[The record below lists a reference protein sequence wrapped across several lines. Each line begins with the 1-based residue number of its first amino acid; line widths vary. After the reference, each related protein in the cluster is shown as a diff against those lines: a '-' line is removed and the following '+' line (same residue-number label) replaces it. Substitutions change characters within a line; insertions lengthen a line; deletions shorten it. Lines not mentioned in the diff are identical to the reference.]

1 MSNRSCQGQ
10 LGMFMWSNR
19 SGGEQLQPAHERM
32 SWLYWCG
39 RCSELEVSVAGTLC
53 LACEKPRKRAAATRR
68 AVRKVIANNPANKPS
83 RSRGRS

>member
-10 LGMFMWSNR
+10 LGLFMWSNQ
-19 SGGEQLQPAHERM
+19 SGGEHLRPSQEWK

-53 LACEKPRKRAAATRR
+53 PACDKPRKRAAATRR
-68 AVRKVIANNPANKPS
+68 AVRKAIANGPTNKPA